1 MKYGEGQL
9 RADAYTLKAQVK
21 LRCVEENQKMQK
33 AIRDGDQKV
42 FLDILKH
49 AVDYR
54 LVPVVDP
61 QRIYPYP
68 QWRWAEPDPA
78 CAAGFLREIARKHG
92 FAL

>member
-54 LVPVVDP
+54 L
-61 QRIYPYP
+61 RSYP
-68 QWRWAEPDPA
+68 AIH
-78 CAAGFLREIARKHG
+78 L
-92 FAL
+92 